1 MGAEMNEREALKL
14 ALEALDCICSP
25 LHVREIT
32 KVGNAMKAIRE
43 ALAQPEQESD
53 DLTAAYLS
61 GLHDGKN
68 KYAPQPEPEPVTL
81 QINSIP
87 PFKNPPNDVIDAA
100 FHVSNWAQRN
110 NWTKWRIGKCCSV
123 DYTAPPRREWIG
135 LTEEERD
142 HFEGLH
148 LYAARNQVE
157 AWIEGLP
164 AFIDAIEA
172 KLREKNTYTTPPQRK
187 PLPPQSPCEMTQAEG
202 KMFKLGWLE
211 CEAAHGIKEE

>member
-1 MGAEMNEREALKL
+1 MTKDEALKL

-32 KVGNAMKAIRE
+32 KIGNAMKAIHE
-43 ALAQPEQESD
+43 ALAQSKPEQ
-53 DLTAAYLS
+53 
-61 GLHDGKN
+61 
-68 KYAPQPEPEPVTL
+68 EPVTL

-123 DYTAPPRREWIG
+123 DYT
-135 LTEEERD
+135 
-142 HFEGLH
+142 
-148 LYAARNQVE
+148 
-157 AWIEGLP
+157 
-164 AFIDAIEA
+164 
-172 KLREKNTYTTPPQRK
+172 TPPQRK

-211 CEAAHGIKEE
+211 CEAAHGIKGEE